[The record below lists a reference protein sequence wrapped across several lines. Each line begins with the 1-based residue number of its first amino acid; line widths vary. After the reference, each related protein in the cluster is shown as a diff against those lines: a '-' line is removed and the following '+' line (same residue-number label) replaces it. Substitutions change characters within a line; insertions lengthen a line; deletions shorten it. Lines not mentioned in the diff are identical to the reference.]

1 MAPATRIPEVDFERV
16 GPPRPGAF
24 VVYSRPTSLGRKQ
37 KVMSSFNT
45 GRARLGRRLFVSA
58 SMASMVAAPAI
69 VSAQSAGG
77 DWPARQIRIVVPYPP
92 GGPSDITTR
101 VVLERAGSLLGQ
113 SMLFDNKAGA
123 SGAIGAEHVKNQT
136 PDGYT
141 FLTTTTAM
149 VCITQHLQPLPYDPA
164 TDFIPVARTATSWIG
179 MGVNPQVPA
188 NNLQEFIAYAKA
200 NPGKINFGS
209 AGLATITQLYGEMF
223 NIETGVK
230 MVHIPYKGS
239 APATNDLLSGQIQ
252 VQFDP
257 TTLPH
262 IAAGRLKC
270 FAIVGEKRWP
280 GRPDIPTLREQGYGK
295 IGGDA
300 WYGILAPKGTPQPI
314 VDKLSKAIAQAAEMP
329 DIAEKLVTS
338 GNYASYLGPADF
350 KETIARQA
358 KSFGEIIK
366 TADIKI

>member
-1 MAPATRIPEVDFERV
+1 MGIGKDRI
-16 GPPRPGAF
+16 
-24 VVYSRPTSLGRKQ
+24 S
-37 KVMSSFNT
+37 
-45 GRARLGRRLFVSA
+45 RRLFVSA
-58 SMASMVAAPAI
+58 AAAGVVAAPAI
-69 VSAQSAGG
+69 VAAQG
-77 DWPARQIRIVVPYPP
+77 DWPNRQIRIVIPYPP

-101 VVLERAGSLLGQ
+101 LVLERAGSLLGQ
-113 SMLFDNKAGA
+113 SVLFDNRAGA
-123 SGAIGAEHVKNQT
+123 SGAIGAEHVRNS
-136 PDGYT
+136 PADGYT

-164 TDFIPVARTATSWIG
+164 RDFVAVARTATSWIG
-179 MGVNPQVPA
+179 MGINPQVPA

-223 NIETGVK
+223 NIEAGVK
-230 MVHIPYKGS
+230 MVHVPYKGS

-270 FAIVGEKRWP
+270 FAVLGDKRWP
-280 GRPDIPTLREQGYGK
+280 GKPDVPTLKEQGLGK

-300 WYGILAPKGTPQPI
+300 WYGILAARGTPQVAI
-314 VDKLSKAIAQAAEMP
+314 DKLSRAIGEAVKDP
-329 DIAEKLVTS
+329 VLNEKLVAS
-338 GNYASYLGPADF
+338 GNYASYQDSVTFAA
-350 KETIARQA
+350 TIERERV
-358 KSFGEIIK
+358 SFGEIIK
-366 TADIKI
+366 KADIKI

>member
-1 MAPATRIPEVDFERV
+1 
-16 GPPRPGAF
+16 
-24 VVYSRPTSLGRKQ
+24 
-37 KVMSSFNT
+37 MSQHKGDSSVI
-45 GRARLGRRLFVSA
+45 GRRHFIAASAAGAVS
-58 SMASMVAAPAI
+58 APAI
-69 VSAQSAGG
+69 VSAQN
-77 DWPARQIRIVVPYPP
+77 DWPARQIRVVIPYPP
-92 GGPSDITTR
+92 GGPSDVTTR
-101 VVLERAGSLLGQ
+101 IVVERAASLLGQ
-113 SMLFDNKAGA
+113 SVLFENKAGA
-123 SGAIGAEHVKNQT
+123 SGAIGAENVKNAA

-164 TDFIPVARTATSWIG
+164 TDFVPVARTCTSWIG
-179 MGVNPQVPA
+179 MGINPQVPA

-223 NIETGVK
+223 NIEAGVK
-230 MVHIPYKGS
+230 MVHVPYKGS

-270 FAIVGEKRWP
+270 FAILGEKRWP
-280 GRPDIPTLREQGYGK
+280 GAPNIPTLREQGYGK

-300 WYGILAPKGTPQPI
+300 WYGILAPKGTPQAI
-314 VDKLSKAIAQAAEMP
+314 VEKFSKALGEAAKAPDVNDKLIS
-329 DIAEKLVTS
+329 S
-338 GNYASYLGPADF
+338 GNYPSYLEPAAF
-350 KETIARQA
+350 RETIARENQ
-358 KSFGEIIK
+358 SFGEIIK
-366 TADIKI
+366 KADIKI